1 MERRRTQQRGIQQV
15 QYAKRNSVKKSY
27 ACRTNLLL
35 FKLVLIIT
43 LLLFF
48 RIVAPARTPTR
59 PKSVPPQATR
69 FSEKARHSYT
79 KNPELFYMTTNK
91 REFGGK
97 FGHPGENAR

>member
-1 MERRRTQQRGIQQV
+1 MERRRTQQRGTQQV
-15 QYAKRNSVKKSY
+15 QCAKRNSVKKSQAY
-27 ACRTNLLL
+27 RTNLLL
-35 FKLVLIIT
+35 LSLC
-43 LLLFF
+43 LLSHSCIFF
-48 RIVAPARTPTR
+48 RTEARARTPTR

-97 FGHPGENAR
+97 FGHPAENAR